1 MPNVFVTGLEP
12 FGLALLEAMPR
23 TDEMHFRELLNIG
36 ESVEVE
42 PGFGF
47 EETLAIAEKRL
58 RDGTPPDAI
67 LNYWDFPGSCLTPVL
82 CHRHALPAPRLEAV
96 GALEHK
102 YWARQ
107 EMRTSVPEVTPR
119 YCAVD
124 PFESDPGASIDLEFP
139 FWLKPIVS
147 HSSYLGFRVEGPEDL
162 QTAIA
167 AMRRHI
173 GHFGDPFDE
182 FLTLV
187 DRPPGVAGIGGCH
200 CIAEEIISADAQ
212 VTLEGYVWNG
222 DVTVYGHI
230 DSVREKQSQSSFSR
244 YEYPSRLPRSVLDRM
259 EKVTGRLLGHVGY
272 DNAPFNAE
280 FFWDESSDRISLL
293 EVNTRIS
300 KSHCPLLQDVDGS
313 SHQKVAL
320 DLALGRVPDFPLR
333 RGKWPNAAKFM
344 VRLFQDGE
352 IKRVPSA
359 PELHHV
365 QSRYPEALI
374 QILVKEGQ
382 RLSHLA
388 FQDSYSFEIADIF
401 VGGRSDAEL
410 MGKHAD
416 IMELL
421 PFEIGL
427 TAPIPDEVH

>member
-1 MPNVFVTGLEP
+1 MSNVFVIGLEP
-12 FGLALLEAMPR
+12 FNLALLEAMPQA
-23 TDEMHFRELLNIG
+23 DEMDFRELLDTHEAI
-36 ESVEVE
+36 EVE
-42 PGFGF
+42 PGFSF
-47 EETLAIAEKRL
+47 DEMLRLAESRL
-58 RDGTPPDAI
+58 RESDPPDAI

-82 CHRHALPAPRLEAV
+82 CKRHGLTAPRLEAV
-96 GALEHK
+96 AAMEHK

-107 EMRTSVPEVTPR
+107 EMEASVPDVTPKV
-119 YCAVD
+119 CAVD
-124 PFESDPGASIDLEFP
+124 PFASDPAAAIDLDFP
-139 FWLKPIVS
+139 FWLKPVVS

-162 QTAIA
+162 QVAIT
-167 AMRRHI
+167 AMRQHI
-173 GHFGDPFDE
+173 GHFGHAFDE
-182 FLTLV
+182 FLKLV
-187 DRPPGVAGIGGCH
+187 ERPPEVADIGGCY

-222 DVTVYGHI
+222 DLTVYGHV
-230 DSVREKQSQSSFSR
+230 DSLREGQSQSSFSR
-244 YEYPSRLPRSVLDRM
+244 YEYPSRLPQPVLERM
-259 EKVTGRLLGHVGY
+259 EKAIARLLNHIGY

-280 FFWDESSDRISLL
+280 FFWDEQSDRISLL

-300 KSHCPLLQDVDGS
+300 KSHCPLFQDVDGS

-320 DLALGRVPDFPLR
+320 DLALGRAPDFPR
-333 RGKWPNAAKFM
+333 REGKWPKAAKFM
-344 VRLFQDGE
+344 VRMFQDGE

-374 QILVKEGQ
+374 QVLVKEGQ
-382 RLSHLA
+382 RLSHLT

-410 MGKHAD
+410 MSKHAD

-427 TAPIPDEVH
+427 TAQVPDETH